1 MGKLRRTAG
10 SWRDRQER
18 DPYVQQAR
26 RDGWRSRAVYKLE
39 QINQKEQILRPDM
52 VCVDVGSAPG
62 GWSQYVI
69 KKLKGR
75 ARIVAV
81 DVLPMDFL
89 LGVDFILGDFLD
101 ETVFVQILNT
111 LGDKGVD
118 LVMSDIAPNI
128 TGNRVVDQ
136 PRSMHLVESAF
147 ELAQRSLK
155 QGGSFICKMFQGE
168 GIDEFVS
175 DARKSFG
182 RVKVMKP
189 KASRIGNREVYLVAR
204 NYQL

>member
-128 TGNRVVDQ
+128 TGNRVIDQ